1 VKYLTVAE
9 LPQHTT
15 ISVNEAAHV
24 CGIGRSTA
32 YNAVKDGQFF
42 ETVRIKDHI
51 RVLAQPL
58 YKKLMGSAL
67 PDLQVA
73 NFAALEGSDNS

>member
-1 VKYLTVAE
+1 VKYLTVEE
-9 LPQHTT
+9 LPHYTT

-32 YNAVKDGQFF
+32 YSAVESGEFF
-42 ETVRIKDHI
+42 ETVRIKERI

-67 PDLQVA
+67 PAEQHVEHIPSE
-73 NFAALEGSDNS
+73 EGGN

>member
-1 VKYLTVAE
+1 MKYLTVEE
-9 LPQHTT
+9 LPHYTT

-32 YNAVKDGQFF
+32 YSAVESGQFF
-42 ETVRIKDHI
+42 ETVRIKDRI

-67 PDLQVA
+67 P
-73 NFAALEGSDNS
+73 AAQHVEEMPSEGGDN

>member
-1 VKYLTVAE
+1 MKYIKVEE
-9 LPQHTT
+9 LPQYTT

-32 YNAVKDGQFF
+32 YSAVESGEFF
-42 ETVRIKDHI
+42 ETVRIKDRI

-67 PDLQVA
+67 PTEEHA
-73 NFAALEGSDNS
+73 EHIPSEGGDI